1 MRTNVAIQAIIQSK
15 LKQVSTCDVSGGS
28 QPGEQRDA
36 TDVKQTSDDTVSA
49 QWHFLAKSA
58 CVCTY
63 TDVVYMTCTM
73 NKYMYLYEI
82 WANPHS
88 ERETIKNY

>member
-1 MRTNVAIQAIIQSK
+1 MRYNSTWHSGAAGESEGGPERRSVRTNVAIQAIIQSK

-49 QWHFLAKSA
+49 Q
-58 CVCTY
+58 
-63 TDVVYMTCTM
+63 
-73 NKYMYLYEI
+73 
-82 WANPHS
+82 
-88 ERETIKNY
+88 